1 MPTTAKSRESQESM
15 FAVIYIVGSQSR
27 ESFLTI
33 RTENLAA
40 TRDFT
45 HSPCAKHTDA
55 CDVDHTLA
63 MHRRATIPLDVPA

>member
-15 FAVIYIVGSQSR
+15 FAVIYIVRSQSR
-27 ESFLTI
+27 GVFLTI
-33 RTENLAA
+33 RTKNLAA

-45 HSPCAKHTDA
+45 HTPCAKHTDA

-63 MHRRATIPLDVPA
+63 VRHQVTIPLDVPA